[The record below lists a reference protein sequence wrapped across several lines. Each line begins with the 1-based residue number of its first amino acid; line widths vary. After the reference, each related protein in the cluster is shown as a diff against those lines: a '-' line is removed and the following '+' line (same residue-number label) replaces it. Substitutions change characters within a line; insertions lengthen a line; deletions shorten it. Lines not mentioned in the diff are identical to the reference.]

1 MKKTIQPNFRRIL
14 TVSMLATA
22 LAGTMFVIVHAGG
35 LATRPVSKISGDLVI
50 TDESGMKQAVVG
62 AHVEYSQST
71 KDGTANVVIKRDG
84 VKIAGAS
91 ARIKA
96 DTQEEAAAAV
106 SALILR
112 LTNRNG
118 RQGVQCSDN
127 ERFGLQCSD
136 IKFEGDHRAFTE
148 KADEMIVW
156 WDAHA
161 KLTYAAYVSPTPDL
175 SGMGTLQL
183 SGHGFRGTTPI
194 YTFAILYLDPS
205 DPTHV
210 VGGRVEM
217 SPSGPD
223 CNITGGTLV
232 RKTDTPAPDDFNLFA
247 TTDCLQL
254 GLVANLAIS
263 VLADGTID
271 VRGISSDWPAGGGSQ
286 GTGETVVLEGVGNG
300 KFVVPGP

>member
-1 MKKTIQPNFRRIL
+1 MKKTIRWNVRRIV
-14 TVSMLATA
+14 TVAML
-22 LAGTMFVIVHAGG
+22 LAVLGGTVLVIVHAGG
-35 LATRPVSKISGDLVI
+35 LAIRPVAKISGDLVI
-50 TDESGMKQAVVG
+50 TDESGVKQAVVG
-62 AHVEYSQST
+62 ANVEYSQST

-96 DTQEEAAAAV
+96 DTQEQAAAAV

-136 IKFEGDHRAFTE
+136 IKFEGDHRVFTE
-148 KADEMIVW
+148 QADDIIEW

-161 KLTYAAYVSPTPDL
+161 KLTYATYISPTPDL
-175 SGMGTLQL
+175 SGMGTIQL
-183 SGHGFRGTTPI
+183 SGHGFRVGHI

-217 SPSGPD
+217 SPGGPD

-232 RKTDTPAPDDFNLFA
+232 RNTDTPAPDDFNLFA
-247 TTDCLQL
+247 TTDCPFLAL
-254 GLVANLAIS
+254 AANLAIS

-271 VRGISSDWPAGGGSQ
+271 VRGISSDWPCCDD
-286 GTGETVVLEGVGNG
+286 TGETVVLEGVGNG

>member
-14 TVSMLATA
+14 TVGMLATA

-50 TDESGMKQAVVG
+50 TDENGTKQGVVG
-62 AHVEYSQST
+62 ANVEYSQST

-96 DTQEEAAAAV
+96 DTQEQAAAAV

-118 RQGVQCSDN
+118 RQGVQCQDIN
-127 ERFGLQCSD
+127 ERGGLQCSE
-136 IKFEGDHRAFTE
+136 IKFDGDHRVFTE
-148 KADEMIVW
+148 QADDIIEW

-161 KLTYAAYVSPTPDL
+161 KLTYATYISPTPDL
-175 SGMGTLQL
+175 SSMGTIQL
-183 SGHGFRGTTPI
+183 SGHGFRDADI

-210 VGGRVEM
+210 VGGRVEIAPAG
-217 SPSGPD
+217 PSR
-223 CNITGGTLV
+223 NITGGTLV
-232 RKTDTPAPDDFNLFA
+232 RNTDTPAPDDFNLFT
-247 TTDCLQL
+247 TTD
-254 GLVANLAIS
+254 GPSGAFTANLAIS

-271 VRGISSDWPAGGGSQ
+271 VRGISSDWPGGDGGS
-286 GTGETVVLEGVGNG
+286 GESVVLEGVGNG